1 MQKATVKEIEEY
13 LEGYDEQKYIVGIE
27 SNYYENKVSLIV
39 HDPEKGKRIEKH
51 KFRPFMWMKTPDVDK
66 LYGGDRREI
75 KKKMREFSVSF
86 KELYTSIEGEELVD
100 RLINGYKY
108 LAQTKKSYGDLIKFF
123 KEGGVDPFSE
133 ENRSNFMTINPSEQ
147 FLIQT
152 GKRLFKGME
161 DYEDIHRMSY
171 DIETT
176 GLFPETSR
184 IFQIGIKDNRGFE
197 HVLNIEG
204 EEGSEELLNREAEA
218 IVTFF
223 KIISHL
229 KPAIVAGYNSENFDW
244 DFIVKRAVYLGLDI
258 KKVAKTLGPVPFYRK
273 RQTLK
278 MGPEME
284 YYDQTHMWGY
294 NIMDVSH
301 AVRRAQAINSSIKGW
316 SLKYITKYAGAAKPN
331 RVYVQGDIIGKTWLD
346 TENDYW
352 FNDTNGE
359 WGKITDELPEG
370 CEKVTGAYIVE
381 RYLIDDLW
389 ETEKVDNIFNQAT
402 FLLAKILPTS
412 YMRSATMGT
421 AATWKLL
428 MLGWS
433 YHKNI
438 GIPETEPL
446 RPFVGGLSRLLEVGY
461 AKNVIKF
468 DFDGLYPSEQLTHGI
483 FTKSDITG
491 AMNGLLQYNYD
502 NRNLYKKL
510 KKDYAKEGDME
521 KSAYYDKKQLPLKIL
536 NNGMFGSISAPNVF
550 PWGDTNMGEM
560 ITCTGRQ
567 YLRHMIRFMR
577 DKGFKALVGDS
588 VTAETP
594 IYIKW
599 EEDGMIDILPVSD
612 IFEEVTIDIDG
623 QQRDFS
629 KKPFKV
635 LTNEGWCDIDYVYRH
650 KTDKPIHRVTTR
662 NRIIDCTSDHS
673 LFSDGK
679 EISPLEMKRGDKLDS
694 VVVKSDFE
702 LNDISLDLAWLIG
715 FFVADGSSVYGD
727 RKQKYYSKRK
737 KEYVYHNGKRS
748 SFTINNNDLD
758 KLEKSKR
765 IVLEEFGVDSPI
777 KDYRKSSSVYK
788 LKTHY
793 VKISKWFS
801 ENCYDKNRIKKI
813 PKEILNSSK
822 DIKKSFMDG
831 FCAGDGWGDDLSSV
845 KNITQ
850 KSLNVMAGIHI
861 ILNELDKDY
870 TLKLRKD
877 KLNIISFNFGENYP
891 VNKEKSYNDNDKVW
905 NSDVIHK
912 EYNDYVYDIS
922 ANGTFIAGIGCIV
935 AHNTDGF
942 NFSIPD
948 GVDDLVYVSD
958 GRHHSTEEGKE
969 YRGAEAVVSEYND
982 LYMYGVMGLSIDE
995 VCEAT
1000 INLARK
1006 NYADLIDGEVKLVGN
1021 TIKSK
1026 KLQGFVSD
1034 FIDVGIRML
1043 LEGDGSGF
1051 VNEYYD
1057 TIERLYN
1064 LEVPL
1069 SKIANKSRV
1078 RMSKKDYIKR
1088 RTQLNKAGNPLPK
1101 QAHMELMLQHNLDL
1115 DLGTTIYYVNVGTK
1129 KGDGDVQTKK
1139 KWNKTKIKKY
1149 TEEHGNFPFDPEEK
1163 ELIINCELV
1172 PSNIIENEP
1181 EKSGNYNYVRYIE
1194 AFNKRIKPLLVCFHP
1209 DVREDILIT
1218 TPEDRQYFTSSQ
1230 LELTSGMPYNES
1242 DQDKLEELLQITEQE
1257 MTFWNNMNLSPTYM
1271 FEQFDIVDEYCMESK
1286 LDYEDS

>member
-51 KFRPFMWMKTPDVDK
+51 KFRPFMWMKTPDIDK

-100 RLINGYKY
+100 RLINGYKF

-133 ENRSNFMTINPSEQ
+133 ENRSNFMTINPTEQ

-152 GKRLFKGME
+152 GKRLFRGME

-184 IFQIGIKDNRGFE
+184 IFQIGIKDNKGFE

-223 KIISHL
+223 KIITHL
-229 KPAIVAGYNSENFDW
+229 KPAIIAGYNSENFDW

-402 FLLAKILPTS
+402 FLLAKVLPTS

-433 YHKNI
+433 YHKFI
-438 GIPETEPL
+438 GVPETEPL

-510 KKDYAKEGDME
+510 KKDYAKQGDME
-521 KSAYYDKKQLPLKIL
+521 KSSYYDKKQLPLKIL

-577 DKGFKALVGDS
+577 DKGFKALVGD
-588 VTAETP
+588 
-594 IYIKW
+594 
-599 EEDGMIDILPVSD
+599 
-612 IFEEVTIDIDG
+612 
-623 QQRDFS
+623 
-629 KKPFKV
+629 
-635 LTNEGWCDIDYVYRH
+635 
-650 KTDKPIHRVTTR
+650 
-662 NRIIDCTSDHS
+662 
-673 LFSDGK
+673 
-679 EISPLEMKRGDKLDS
+679 
-694 VVVKSDFE
+694 
-702 LNDISLDLAWLIG
+702 
-715 FFVADGSSVYGD
+715 
-727 RKQKYYSKRK
+727 
-737 KEYVYHNGKRS
+737 
-748 SFTINNNDLD
+748 
-758 KLEKSKR
+758 
-765 IVLEEFGVDSPI
+765 
-777 KDYRKSSSVYK
+777 
-788 LKTHY
+788 
-793 VKISKWFS
+793 
-801 ENCYDKNRIKKI
+801 
-813 PKEILNSSK
+813 
-822 DIKKSFMDG
+822 
-831 FCAGDGWGDDLSSV
+831 
-845 KNITQ
+845 
-850 KSLNVMAGIHI
+850 
-861 ILNELDKDY
+861 
-870 TLKLRKD
+870 
-877 KLNIISFNFGENYP
+877 
-891 VNKEKSYNDNDKVW
+891 
-905 NSDVIHK
+905 
-912 EYNDYVYDIS
+912 
-922 ANGTFIAGIGCIV
+922 
-935 AHNTDGF
+935 TDGF

-948 GVDDLVYVSD
+948 GIDDLVYVSN

-1078 RMSKKDYIKR
+1078 RMTKKDYIKR

-1115 DLGTTIYYVNVGTK
+1115 DLGTTIYYVNVGSK

-1163 ELIINCELV
+1163 EVIINCELV

-1194 AFNKRIKPLLVCFHP
+1194 SFNKRIKPLLVCFHP

-1230 LELTSGMPYNES
+1230 LELTSGIPYKEG
-1242 DQDKLEELLQITEQE
+1242 DQDNLDELLKITEQE
-1257 MTFWNNMNLSPTYM
+1257 MTFWNNMKLSPTYM
-1271 FEQFDIVDEYCMESK
+1271 FEQFDIVDKYCLEESEE
-1286 LDYEDS
+1286 LNYPNT

>member
-1 MQKATVKEIEEY
+1 MQKATVEEIEEY

-27 SNYYENKVSLIV
+27 SNYFENKVSLIV

-51 KFRPFMWMKTPDVDK
+51 KFRPFMWMKTPNIEK
-66 LYGGDRREI
+66 LYDGDRREI
-75 KKKMREFSVSF
+75 KKKMREFSVTF

-100 RLINGYKY
+100 RLVNGYKF

-123 KEGGVDPFSE
+123 KEGGMDPFSE

-176 GLFPETSR
+176 GLFPESSR

-223 KIISHL
+223 KVITHL
-229 KPAIVAGYNSENFDW
+229 KPAIIAGYNSENFDW
-244 DFIVKRAVYLGLDI
+244 DFIVKRAVYLGLDV
-258 KKVAKTLGPVPFYRK
+258 KKIAKTLGPVPFYRK

-301 AVRRAQAINSSIKGW
+301 AVRRAQAINSSIKRW
-316 SLKYITKYAGAAKPN
+316 SLKYITQYAGAAKPN

-346 TENDYW
+346 KENDYW
-352 FNDTNGE
+352 FNDTNGD
-359 WGKITDELPEG
+359 WGKLKDEIPEG

-402 FLLAKILPTS
+402 FLLAKVLPTS

-433 YHKNI
+433 YHKDI

-510 KKDYAKEGDME
+510 KKDYAKQGDME
-521 KSAYYDKKQLPLKIL
+521 KSSYYDKKQLPLKIL

-567 YLRHMIRFMR
+567 YLRHMIRFFNE
-577 DKGFKALVGDS
+577 KGFRPLVGD
-588 VTAETP
+588 
-594 IYIKW
+594 
-599 EEDGMIDILPVSD
+599 
-612 IFEEVTIDIDG
+612 
-623 QQRDFS
+623 
-629 KKPFKV
+629 
-635 LTNEGWCDIDYVYRH
+635 
-650 KTDKPIHRVTTR
+650 
-662 NRIIDCTSDHS
+662 
-673 LFSDGK
+673 
-679 EISPLEMKRGDKLDS
+679 
-694 VVVKSDFE
+694 
-702 LNDISLDLAWLIG
+702 
-715 FFVADGSSVYGD
+715 
-727 RKQKYYSKRK
+727 
-737 KEYVYHNGKRS
+737 
-748 SFTINNNDLD
+748 
-758 KLEKSKR
+758 
-765 IVLEEFGVDSPI
+765 
-777 KDYRKSSSVYK
+777 
-788 LKTHY
+788 
-793 VKISKWFS
+793 
-801 ENCYDKNRIKKI
+801 
-813 PKEILNSSK
+813 
-822 DIKKSFMDG
+822 
-831 FCAGDGWGDDLSSV
+831 
-845 KNITQ
+845 
-850 KSLNVMAGIHI
+850 
-861 ILNELDKDY
+861 
-870 TLKLRKD
+870 
-877 KLNIISFNFGENYP
+877 
-891 VNKEKSYNDNDKVW
+891 
-905 NSDVIHK
+905 
-912 EYNDYVYDIS
+912 
-922 ANGTFIAGIGCIV
+922 
-935 AHNTDGF
+935 TDGF

-948 GVDDLVYVSD
+948 NVGDFTYISN

-969 YRGAEAVVSEYND
+969 YKGAEAVVCEYND
-982 LYMYGVMGLSIDE
+982 VYMYGVMGLSIDE

-1043 LEGDGSGF
+1043 LDGDGSGF

-1064 LEVPL
+1064 LEIPL
-1069 SKIANKSRV
+1069 SQIANKSRV
-1078 RMSKKDYIKR
+1078 RMSKKDYEKR

-1101 QAHMELMLQHNLDL
+1101 QAHMELMLQHKLDL

-1149 TEEHGNFPFDPEEK
+1149 TEENGNFPFDPEEK

-1172 PSNIIENEP
+1172 PSNVIENEP
-1181 EKSGNYNYVRYIE
+1181 EKTGNYNYVRYIE

-1209 DVREDILIT
+1209 EVREDILIS

-1230 LELTSGMPYNES
+1230 LELTSGIPYNDS
-1242 DQDKLEELLQITEQE
+1242 DQDNLDELLQITEQE
-1257 MTFWNNMNLSPTYM
+1257 MTFWNNMKLSPTYM
-1271 FEQFDIVDEYCMESK
+1271 FEEFDIVDKYCLEETK
-1286 LDYEDS
+1286 ELDYPNT